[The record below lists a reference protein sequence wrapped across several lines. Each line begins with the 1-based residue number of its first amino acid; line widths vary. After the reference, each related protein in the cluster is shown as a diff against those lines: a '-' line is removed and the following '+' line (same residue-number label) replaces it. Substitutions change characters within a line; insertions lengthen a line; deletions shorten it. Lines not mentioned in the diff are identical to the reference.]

1 MRENH
6 TDNPIDARCKEQ
18 GISRRELCR
27 RSGISYR
34 TVESWC
40 SGYRKSPD
48 VYQLWRVA
56 RALGCQIED
65 LLDIEQITDH
75 GDEATPQK

>member
-1 MRENH
+1 MRESH
-6 TDNPIDARCKEQ
+6 TNNPIDERCKAT

-27 RSGISYR
+27 QAKLSYR

-40 SGYRKSPD
+40 AGHRKSPD

-56 RALGCQIED
+56 RVLGCQIED
-65 LLDIEQITDH
+65 LLDPERIADDTSET
-75 GDEATPQK
+75 E

>member
-1 MRENH
+1 MRDDH
-6 TDNPIDARCKEQ
+6 TNNPIDARCKEL

-27 RSGISYR
+27 RAGVSCR

-40 SGYRKSPD
+40 SGHRQNPD

-56 RALGCQIED
+56 RALGCRIED
-65 LLDIEQITDH
+65 LLDPERITDH
-75 GDEATPQK
+75 GDEAAVEP